1 MLDVLPLSFSS
12 DAAVLQTWKRRSY
25 TPVVGQLLS
34 LPPHLR
40 QTFHGTCLHSRQYA
54 YMQFVV
60 YVLDVYMYTSI

>member
-40 QTFHGTCLHSRQYA
+40 QTFHGTCVVQCLHLQYA
-54 YMQFVV
+54 YMFVV
-60 YVLDVYMYTSI
+60 YVYMYT